1 MTPQEKLALRT
12 ADVIRPRLGSAL
24 QKNLPVSLPAEDW
37 GEIVKLAGQIEK
49 AAMRGWLYAAEKLR
63 ADLARNLE
71 YCRNRM
77 DRLCQGLQKPP
88 PNLPSL
94 AEIYGEISALYGEF
108 EEVEIDIKGHTL
120 AVTTEPVVLD
130 WLRLGAFKI
139 RLDWNE
145 LGKTSPYRVVALDP
159 NPAAGNDGVTHPHV
173 QNGRL
178 CEGEAGRVF
187 KTRGKWPFYRFLPYR
202 RSALTDLR
210 PGQRIRGDRRLGGRL
225 LRRLWRECI

>member
-1 MTPQEKLALRT
+1 MPYRK
-12 ADVIRPRLGSAL
+12 IF
-24 QKNLPVSLPAEDW
+24 PVSLPAEDW

-49 AAMRGWLYAAEKLR
+49 AAMRGWLSAAEKLH
-63 ADLARNLE
+63 AALARSLE
-71 YCRNRM
+71 YCCNRM
-77 DRLCQGLQKPP
+77 DGLCQGLQKPP

-94 AEIYGEISALYGEF
+94 AEIYGEILALYAEF
-108 EEVEIDIKGHTL
+108 EEVEIDFKGHVL
-120 AVTTEPVVLD
+120 AVTTEPIVLD

-178 CEGEAGRVF
+178 CEGEGRMAVQNALQ
-187 KTRGKWPFYRFLPYR
+187 KGRFSDFFLIV
-202 RSALTDLR
+202 A
-210 PGQRIRGDRRLGGRL
+210 RL
-225 LRRLWRECI
+225 LQTYARGSAYVEIDDWEGVSCDDCGGNVYTDDR